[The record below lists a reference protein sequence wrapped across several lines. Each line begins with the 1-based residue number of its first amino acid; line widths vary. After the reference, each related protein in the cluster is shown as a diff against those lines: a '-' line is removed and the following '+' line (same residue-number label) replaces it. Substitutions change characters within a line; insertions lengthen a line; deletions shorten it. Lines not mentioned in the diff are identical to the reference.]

1 MAVLLQ
7 RAVSM
12 PAAVANTMAPAPIG
26 PKSMNKL
33 ICFSA
38 VLGLVLVSGVN
49 ALDNAGSSTA
59 ATKTVANASRPESD
73 TSQDADRKPAQTLEF
88 AGIKSGDKVADYVA
102 GTGYFTRLF
111 SSVVGSAGHVYAVE
125 PTAFF
130 QFEHFVKD
138 VAGLQGYA
146 VSHPNVTVVTS
157 AALEGLKFPEKLDL
171 FWISRNYHD
180 LHDKFMG
187 PVDTA
192 AFNKAVYSAL
202 KPGGLYVILDHSAAP
217 GAPADVTETLH
228 RIESSTV
235 RREVEAAGFMFD
247 SESSILANPA
257 DPRTIEVFDKTIRG
271 KTDQFILKFRKPR
284 Q

>member
-1 MAVLLQ
+1 
-7 RAVSM
+7 
-12 PAAVANTMAPAPIG
+12 
-26 PKSMNKL
+26 MNKL

-49 ALDNAGSSTA
+49 ALDNASSSTA
-59 ATKTVANASRPESD
+59 VTEAVADPSRPESD
-73 TSQDADRKPAQTLEF
+73 TSRDADRKPAQTLEF

-102 GTGYFTRLF
+102 GAGYFTRLF

-146 VSHPNVTVVTS
+146 VAHSNVTVTT
-157 AALEGLKFPEKLDL
+157 AAAPEGLKFPEKLDL

-180 LHDKFMG
+180 LHDEFMG
-187 PVDTA
+187 PVDIA

-202 KPGGLYVILDHSAAP
+202 KPGGVYVVLDHSAAA
-217 GAPADVTETLH
+217 GAPANVTETMH

-235 RREVEAAGFMFD
+235 RREVEAAGFKFD

-271 KTDQFILKFRKPR
+271 KTDQFILKFKKPR

>member
-1 MAVLLQ
+1 MA
-7 RAVSM
+7 
-12 PAAVANTMAPAPIG
+12 PAVANTMARLPIG

-38 VLGLVLVSGVN
+38 VLGLVLVSEVN
-49 ALDNAGSSTA
+49 ALDHASSSTA
-59 ATKTVANASRPESD
+59 ATKALADPSRPESD
-73 TSQDADRKPAQTLEF
+73 TSRDADRKPAQTLEF
-88 AGIKSGDKVADYVA
+88 AGIKAGDRVADYVA
-102 GTGYFTRLF
+102 GSGYFTRLF
-111 SSVVGSAGHVYAVE
+111 ASIVGPTGHVYAVE

-130 QFEHFVKD
+130 QYEHFVKD

-146 VSHPNVTVVTS
+146 VTHPNVTVITS

-171 FWISRNYHD
+171 FWISQNYHD

-187 PVDTA
+187 PVDIA

-202 KPGGLYVILDHSAAP
+202 KPGGLYVILDHSAAA
-217 GAPADVTETLH
+217 GAPANVTETLH
-228 RIESSTV
+228 RIESLTV
-235 RREVEAAGFMFD
+235 RREVEAAGFKFE
-247 SESSILANPA
+247 SESLILANPA

-271 KTDQFILKFRKPR
+271 KTDQFILKFRKPG

>member
-1 MAVLLQ
+1 
-7 RAVSM
+7 
-12 PAAVANTMAPAPIG
+12 
-26 PKSMNKL
+26 MNKL
-33 ICFSA
+33 ICLSA

-49 ALDNAGSSTA
+49 ASDNASRSTA
-59 ATKTVANASRPESD
+59 ATAAVSDPSRPDSD
-73 TSQDADRKPAQTLEF
+73 TSRDADRKPAQTLEF
-88 AGIKSGDKVADYVA
+88 TGIKSGDKVADYIA
-102 GTGYFTRLF
+102 GAGYFTRLF
-111 SSVVGSAGHVYAVE
+111 SGVVGPSGHVYAVE

-130 QFEHFVKD
+130 QFEHVIKD

-146 VSHPNVTVVTS
+146 VTHPNVTVTTA
-157 AALEGLKFPEKLDL
+157 AALEGLEFPEKLDV

-187 PVDTA
+187 PVDIA
-192 AFNKAVYSAL
+192 AFNEAVYGAL
-202 KPGGLYVILDHSAAP
+202 KPGGLYVILDHSAAA

-235 RREVEAAGFMFD
+235 RREVEAAGFKFD

-271 KTDQFILKFRKPR
+271 KTDQFILRFRKPR

>member
-1 MAVLLQ
+1 MTRL
-7 RAVSM
+7 S
-12 PAAVANTMAPAPIG
+12 TG
-26 PKSMNKL
+26 PKFMNKL
-33 ICFSA
+33 ICLSA
-38 VLGLVLVSGVN
+38 VLGLAFAPGVN
-49 ALDNAGSSTA
+49 AFDSPASSTA
-59 ATKTVANASRPESD
+59 ATNALADPSRPDSD
-73 TSQDADRKPAQTLEF
+73 TSRDAERKPAQTLEF
-88 AGIKSGDKVADYVA
+88 AGIKAGDKVADYVA
-102 GTGYFTRLF
+102 GAGYFTRLF
-111 SSVVGSAGHVYAVE
+111 SSVVGPAGHVYAVE

-146 VSHPNVTVVTS
+146 VTHPNITVVTA

-187 PVDTA
+187 PVDIA

-202 KPGGLYVILDHSAAP
+202 KPGGLYVILDHSAAA

-235 RREVEAAGFMFD
+235 RREVEAAGFKFD

-271 KTDQFILKFRKPR
+271 KTDQFILKFKKPAR
-284 Q
+284 